1 MGSTLPLAVEES
13 IMTAPRSTRQNITR
27 RVHWYHCNCDVLSK
41 YCDEYHRSVA
51 LVPAEVLR
59 KYTVNFSD

>member
-13 IMTAPRSTRQNITR
+13 IVSAPRSVRQKDTRC
-27 RVHWYHCNCDVLSK
+27 VHWYHCNCDVLSK

-51 LVPAEVLR
+51 LVPADVLR
-59 KYTVNFSD
+59 NYTVNLSD